1 MTPARIA
8 IVLVAL
14 VASVVLALFVHGLFA
29 RPKPEAAPVIAA
41 APPPAMLRVLVAK
54 TDLGV
59 GDRLSADNITWQS
72 WPVTTLNAAYITDG
86 APAATS
92 QGVAQTTLHKAA
104 VAVGDMT
111 NGGGPKLQA
120 MIGAIVRE
128 PIYAGQPIT
137 AKIII
142 RSGDSSYMAVRLPSG
157 MRAIALPIS
166 VESAAGGF
174 IQPGDHIDVLST
186 HADTAKSSGGGM
198 ITETVLSNAL
208 VLAVDQHTDS
218 PKTGAIVLGTT
229 VTLEVPESSASAI
242 ARARTQG
249 GLTMALRSYSDMG
262 GRTAGGTADNSHSIR
277 IFKGGTA
284 AEVVSAP

>member
-29 RPKPEAAPVIAA
+29 RPQPTPAPVIAA

-72 WPVTTLNAAYITDG
+72 WPAATLNPAYISDG
-86 APAATS
+86 PAAPAP
-92 QGVAQTTLHKAA
+92 QGLQSTLHKAETA
-104 VAVGDMT
+104 VTDMT

-157 MRAIALPIS
+157 MRAISLPIT
-166 VESAAGGF
+166 VESGAGGF

-186 HADTAKSSGGGM
+186 HTDSSKNGSGGM
-198 ITETVLSNAL
+198 VTETVLSNAV
-208 VLAVDQHTDS
+208 VLAIDQHTDS
-218 PKTGAIVLGTT
+218 SKTTATVSGAT
-229 VTLEVPESSASAI
+229 VTLEVPDASATAV

-262 GRTAGGTADNSHSIR
+262 GHTVGDTADNHSIR
-277 IFKGGTA
+277 IFKGGTS